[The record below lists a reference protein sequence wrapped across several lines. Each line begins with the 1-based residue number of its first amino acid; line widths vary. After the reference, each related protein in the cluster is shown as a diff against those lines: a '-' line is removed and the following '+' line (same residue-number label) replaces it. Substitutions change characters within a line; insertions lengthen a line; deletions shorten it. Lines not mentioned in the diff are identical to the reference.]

1 MKSRKATLI
10 QLLKRN
16 LATVLIM
23 VLLPII
29 PIQIAKAENL
39 SISIGSAIEGQKI
52 SFSWNSIT
60 NAVRYEYSVR
70 DLTTNELLISHE
82 ETTKTSGS
90 IPASYVIKDHQYKVW
105 VGAFY
110 EVAEDNMPEA
120 IANSYITEC
129 AKKEKSTLYG
139 TTYEQYNDTY
149 HKRYDV
155 YDITCKVCG
164 DHIEYRNETTKEK
177 HTMKNGKCTVCG
189 YEEEPDPLDVVVSR
203 NQANAQVGD
212 SIGATAEITGGSG
225 SYLRDWTVTCDGE
238 TITTSS
244 NNESEFNWI
253 ATKAGSWKFKITV
266 LDNNTGEKVSD
277 TSSAITVTEA
287 ECTHENTTETLIDT
301 EYIQKNE
308 DHHTVRNYY
317 RITCSNPS
325 CGAILNPSYYKDTD
339 EAHTFGADGKCEK
352 CGYVPPT
359 EECDHENITSEL
371 LRTELRQCDSD
382 NNHYSVAIYKDVCAD
397 CGVTVKEEREVITLV
412 PHEFVNGVCACGFAE
427 PTPECDHAT
436 TRDKISTVLEQ
447 YSDTV
452 HRMVITYHVYCD
464 CGQVDYE
471 EEIES
476 FPEHQFDSNGLCEC
490 GYKKVEETSVSFTVD
505 KTTVTVGENVT
516 FTITTNV
523 ATVDFVADGTAY
535 NTVTVTG
542 GSATYVRAFT
552 EQGDRQIKFVA
563 PDGTSSDIKT
573 IHVTSK
579 GQLDQATISVPSSV
593 EEGNSVTASWTAV
606 DHAENYIVRLYD
618 DVPTELWKQETTGTS
633 VTIPASLLEA
643 DKHYTV
649 SVIAT
654 GTDYTQSESSA
665 GFAVTAQ
672 ATIVSFTV
680 DKTTVTVGEDV
691 TFTITTNA
699 ATVDF
704 VADGT
709 AYNTVAVTGGSATY
723 VRAFTEQGDRQI
735 KFVAPD
741 GTSSDTKTIH
751 VTAKGQL
758 DQTTISVPTSVEEGN
773 SVTASWTAV
782 DHAENYVV
790 RLYDDVPTELWKQ
803 ETSGTSVTI
812 PANLLEADKH
822 YTVSVIAT
830 GTDYTQSESSA
841 GFVVTAQA
849 TTVSFTVDKTEAT
862 VGENVTFTITTN
874 AASVD
879 FVANGTAYN
888 TVTVTG
894 GSATYVR
901 AFTEQGNRQVKFVA
915 PDGTSS
921 DTKTIH
927 VTSKGQLDQ
936 TTISVPASVE
946 EGNSVSA
953 SWTAVDHAENYVV
966 RLYDDVPTE
975 LWKQETTSTSVT
987 IPASLLEAD
996 KHYTVSVIATGT
1008 DYTQSESSAGFV
1020 VNAKQKEIVID
1031 GAFGQDG
1038 YTITVGETLDV
1049 AVSASAQNANLTR
1062 VTIKVDGTDNN
1073 RLSSKEISGTNWN
1086 GALTLDGAAAPL
1098 NVPGTYT
1105 IKLFVGVDAGDPN
1118 WAEVDQATLKVVEP
1132 EKEIVIDGAFGQ
1144 KNYTMTMGETLDVDV
1159 SASAQNANL
1168 TRVTINMD
1176 GGGYDKE
1183 ISGTSW
1189 NGAITLNSTFAP
1201 LNAPGTYTIKLIVGV
1216 DAGNPNWAEVD
1227 QATLTINAPEE
1238 EDQKLPDPVIT
1249 SPSAGD
1255 VLESTTFTLSW
1266 NAVNGADHYVYT
1278 ASDLSQDAVKVVP
1291 VTATNDLAVE
1301 LTLPEKGHNY
1311 RAAVGAV
1318 PADVNDNE
1326 ADKISWSTVEFSVQS
1341 EPKALPD
1348 PTITYPANGAVLDT
1362 TSVTVSWN
1370 DVDGAVDFAISVY
1383 DITSD
1388 KRIADCELTGYAFSA
1403 VINDLEWFHQ
1413 YRVAVGAVP
1422 RKANGDSTKYSWSTV
1437 EFSVARAFIGTPTLE
1452 ATGYYSVNGDPTY
1465 RVTAITDG
1473 HITRLSGVNDTG
1485 TPLNETWDKTTNAD
1499 GTITWVRVYTPGM
1512 SANNRTWTLTAWVG
1526 DQQIEQA
1533 TTNAASMHVHTFG
1546 AKKYKDAHP
1555 HQYYQVCTVCNH
1567 ELLLSNQYYTANGT
1581 VQDPAVCCVCHGHQ
1595 YGDAYEENGAWYQK
1609 CSKCGKIMTATNI
1622 PITASDETIYDFDAT
1637 KSILIARL
1645 NDNWAGYG
1653 DKVFGEAYRTWTQ
1666 GFMAIDLYI
1675 ADVGG
1680 NLDFIKI
1687 ATDVVNLI
1695 WEQGEQG
1702 INKAVDLL
1710 NGLGIDID
1718 RAILQEI
1725 YQSIRETTAENLH
1738 PIFAGLTRDEIK
1750 LIAEILDESTEK
1762 ALSDVKKNTKVVN
1775 DNLKAINSVVKELN
1789 EQLPDSETG
1798 IKEETLYDVYDKIM
1812 DFIDANTGKEIFV
1825 DGVHRSGLNEKMASM
1840 LENVLDGE
1848 RVDFLDRAN
1857 FEKWLEKIKG
1867 TEKGLKII
1875 GKIVKV
1881 GKIVVNEA
1889 VYQETLLS
1897 FSDIQQA
1904 QIEIAK
1910 NATNDARLKT
1920 ALSQLQKQIS
1930 DHTYSIIK
1938 NSTDSS
1944 IDFLLDE
1951 LADYALKLN
1960 PYTGIAKF
1968 VLQVVN
1974 AITPNVQKKFDA
1986 IKEFTK
1992 MYDLTVAVKNAAIEK
2007 ITNMPQNPTQEDL
2020 NDLRLYLDT
2029 YISYMKK
2036 LSVKY
2041 DAMLSF
2047 NNEKNNAPQN
2057 ISMDNFKQMIDA
2069 ILNTYQIGGIE

>member
-1 MKSRKATLI
+1 MFANAKLAIANNGYNGIISKEMLGYSSFQKVDFLQNSLQGKEDRIMKSRKATLI

-29 PIQIAKAENL
+29 PIQIAKAESL
-39 SISIGSAIEGQKI
+39 SISIGAAIEGQKI

-105 VGAFY
+105 VGAFF

-203 NQANAQVGD
+203 NQAKAQVGD

-253 ATKAGSWKFKITV
+253 ASKAGSWKFKITV

-308 DHHTVRNYY
+308 NHHTVRNFY

-325 CGAILNPSYYKDTD
+325 CGAILNSSYYKDTD
-339 EAHTFGADGKCEK
+339 EAHTFGTDRNCEK

-359 EECDHENITSEL
+359 EECNHENITSEL

-382 NNHYSVAIYKDVCAD
+382 NNHYSVAIYKDVCSD
-397 CGVTVKEEREVITLV
+397 CGVTIKEEREVITLV
-412 PHEFVNGVCACGFAE
+412 LHEFVNGVCACGFSE

-447 YSDTV
+447 YSDTA
-452 HRMVITYHVYCD
+452 HRMVITYHVYCE

-471 EEIES
+471 EEIKS

-490 GYKKVEETSVSFTVD
+490 GYQKVEETSVSFSAD
-505 KTTVTVGENVT
+505 KTEVTVGENVT
-516 FTITTNV
+516 FTITTN
-523 ATVDFVADGTAY
+523 ATSVDFVADGTAY
-535 NTVTVTG
+535 NTVEVTG
-542 GSATYVRAFT
+542 GR
-552 EQGDRQIKFVA
+552 
-563 PDGTSSDIKT
+563 
-573 IHVTSK
+573 
-579 GQLDQATISVPSSV
+579 
-593 EEGNSVTASWTAV
+593 
-606 DHAENYIVRLYD
+606 
-618 DVPTELWKQETTGTS
+618 
-633 VTIPASLLEA
+633 
-643 DKHYTV
+643 
-649 SVIAT
+649 
-654 GTDYTQSESSA
+654 
-665 GFAVTAQ
+665 
-672 ATIVSFTV
+672 
-680 DKTTVTVGEDV
+680 
-691 TFTITTNA
+691 
-699 ATVDF
+699 
-704 VADGT
+704 
-709 AYNTVAVTGGSATY
+709 ATY

-741 GTSSDTKTIH
+741 GTSSDTKTIR

-758 DQTTISVPTSVEEGN
+758 DQTTISVPSSVEEGN

-782 DHAENYVV
+782 DHAENYVA

-803 ETSGTSVTI
+803 ETTGTSVTI

-841 GFVVTAQA
+841 GFVV
-849 TTVSFTVDKTEAT
+849 
-862 VGENVTFTITTN
+862 
-874 AASVD
+874 
-879 FVANGTAYN
+879 
-888 TVTVTG
+888 
-894 GSATYVR
+894 
-901 AFTEQGNRQVKFVA
+901 
-915 PDGTSS
+915 
-921 DTKTIH
+921 
-927 VTSKGQLDQ
+927 
-936 TTISVPASVE
+936 
-946 EGNSVSA
+946 
-953 SWTAVDHAENYVV
+953 
-966 RLYDDVPTE
+966 
-975 LWKQETTSTSVT
+975 
-987 IPASLLEAD
+987 
-996 KHYTVSVIATGT
+996 
-1008 DYTQSESSAGFV
+1008 
-1020 VNAKQKEIVID
+1020 NAKQEEIVIN
-1031 GAFGQDG
+1031 GAFGQDS
-1038 YTITVGETLDV
+1038 YTITAGETLDV
-1049 AVSASAQNANLTR
+1049 AVSASVQNANLTR
-1062 VTIKVDGTDNN
+1062 VTINVDGSDNN
-1073 RLSSKEISGTNWN
+1073 RLSSKEISGTSWN
-1086 GALTLDGAAAPL
+1086 GALTLDGTAAPL

-1118 WAEVDQATLKVVEP
+1118 WAEVDQATL
-1132 EKEIVIDGAFGQ
+1132 
-1144 KNYTMTMGETLDVDV
+1144 T
-1159 SASAQNANL
+1159 
-1168 TRVTINMD
+1168 VT
-1176 GGGYDKE
+1176 
-1183 ISGTSW
+1183 
-1189 NGAITLNSTFAP
+1189 
-1201 LNAPGTYTIKLIVGV
+1201 
-1216 DAGNPNWAEVD
+1216 
-1227 QATLTINAPEE
+1227 APEE
-1238 EDQKLPDPVIT
+1238 DNPKLPDPVII
-1249 SPSAGD
+1249 SPTAGD
-1255 VLESTTFTLSW
+1255 VLENTTFTLSW

-1278 ASDLSQDAVKVVP
+1278 ASDLSQDAVKVIP
-1291 VTATNDLAVE
+1291 VTATNGLSVE

-1318 PADVNDNE
+1318 PAGVNDNE
-1326 ADKISWSTVEFSVQS
+1326 SDKISWSTVEFSVQA
-1341 EPKALPD
+1341 EPKQLAD
-1348 PTITYPANGAVLDT
+1348 PTITYPSNGAVLDS

-1388 KRIADCELTGYAFSA
+1388 KYIADRELTDYAFNA

-1465 RVTAITDG
+1465 RVTVITDG

-1533 TTNAASMHVHTFG
+1533 TTNAASMHVHTYG

-1725 YQSIRETTAENLH
+1725 YQSIREITAENLH

-2029 YISYMKK
+2029 YISYMEK

-2057 ISMDNFKQMIDA
+2057 ISMDNFKQMIDV

>member
-1 MKSRKATLI
+1 MFANAKLAIANNGYNGIISKEMLGYSSFQKVDFLQNSLQGKEDRIMKSRKATLI

-29 PIQIAKAENL
+29 PIQIAKAESL
-39 SISIGSAIEGQKI
+39 SISIGAAIEGQKI

-105 VGAFY
+105 VGAFF

-203 NQANAQVGD
+203 NQAKAQVGD

-253 ATKAGSWKFKITV
+253 ASKAGSWKFKITV

-308 DHHTVRNYY
+308 NHHTVRNFY

-325 CGAILNPSYYKDTD
+325 CGAILNSSYYKDTD
-339 EAHTFGADGKCEK
+339 EAHTFGTDRNCEK

-359 EECDHENITSEL
+359 EECNHENITSEL

-382 NNHYSVAIYKDVCAD
+382 NNHYSVAIYKDVCSD
-397 CGVTVKEEREVITLV
+397 CGVTIKEEREVITLV
-412 PHEFVNGVCACGFAE
+412 LHEFVNGVCACGFSE

-447 YSDTV
+447 YSDTA
-452 HRMVITYHVYCD
+452 HRMVITYHVYCE

-471 EEIES
+471 EEIKS

-490 GYKKVEETSVSFTVD
+490 GYQKVEETSVSFSAD
-505 KTTVTVGENVT
+505 KTEVTVGENVT
-516 FTITTNV
+516 FTITTN
-523 ATVDFVADGTAY
+523 ATSVDFVADGTAY
-535 NTVTVTG
+535 NTVEVTG
-542 GSATYVRAFT
+542 GR
-552 EQGDRQIKFVA
+552 
-563 PDGTSSDIKT
+563 
-573 IHVTSK
+573 
-579 GQLDQATISVPSSV
+579 
-593 EEGNSVTASWTAV
+593 
-606 DHAENYIVRLYD
+606 
-618 DVPTELWKQETTGTS
+618 
-633 VTIPASLLEA
+633 
-643 DKHYTV
+643 
-649 SVIAT
+649 
-654 GTDYTQSESSA
+654 
-665 GFAVTAQ
+665 
-672 ATIVSFTV
+672 
-680 DKTTVTVGEDV
+680 
-691 TFTITTNA
+691 
-699 ATVDF
+699 
-704 VADGT
+704 
-709 AYNTVAVTGGSATY
+709 ATY

-741 GTSSDTKTIH
+741 GTSSDTKTIR

-758 DQTTISVPTSVEEGN
+758 DQTTISVPSSVEEGN

-782 DHAENYVV
+782 DHAENYVA

-803 ETSGTSVTI
+803 ETTGTSVTI

-841 GFVVTAQA
+841 GFVV
-849 TTVSFTVDKTEAT
+849 
-862 VGENVTFTITTN
+862 
-874 AASVD
+874 
-879 FVANGTAYN
+879 
-888 TVTVTG
+888 
-894 GSATYVR
+894 
-901 AFTEQGNRQVKFVA
+901 
-915 PDGTSS
+915 
-921 DTKTIH
+921 
-927 VTSKGQLDQ
+927 
-936 TTISVPASVE
+936 
-946 EGNSVSA
+946 
-953 SWTAVDHAENYVV
+953 
-966 RLYDDVPTE
+966 
-975 LWKQETTSTSVT
+975 
-987 IPASLLEAD
+987 
-996 KHYTVSVIATGT
+996 
-1008 DYTQSESSAGFV
+1008 
-1020 VNAKQKEIVID
+1020 NAKQEEIVIN
-1031 GAFGQDG
+1031 GAFGQDS
-1038 YTITVGETLDV
+1038 YTITAGETLDV
-1049 AVSASAQNANLTR
+1049 AVSASVQNANLTR
-1062 VTIKVDGTDNN
+1062 VTINVDGSDNN
-1073 RLSSKEISGTNWN
+1073 RLSSKEISGTSWN
-1086 GALTLDGAAAPL
+1086 GALTLDGTAAPL

-1118 WAEVDQATLKVVEP
+1118 WAEVDQATL
-1132 EKEIVIDGAFGQ
+1132 
-1144 KNYTMTMGETLDVDV
+1144 T
-1159 SASAQNANL
+1159 
-1168 TRVTINMD
+1168 VT
-1176 GGGYDKE
+1176 
-1183 ISGTSW
+1183 
-1189 NGAITLNSTFAP
+1189 
-1201 LNAPGTYTIKLIVGV
+1201 
-1216 DAGNPNWAEVD
+1216 
-1227 QATLTINAPEE
+1227 APEE
-1238 EDQKLPDPVIT
+1238 DNPKLPDPVII
-1249 SPSAGD
+1249 SPTAGD
-1255 VLESTTFTLSW
+1255 VLENTTFTLSW

-1278 ASDLSQDAVKVVP
+1278 ASDLSQDAVKVIP
-1291 VTATNDLAVE
+1291 VTATNGLSVE

-1318 PADVNDNE
+1318 PAGVNDNE
-1326 ADKISWSTVEFSVQS
+1326 SDKISWSTVEFSVQA
-1341 EPKALPD
+1341 EPKQLAD
-1348 PTITYPANGAVLDT
+1348 PTITYPSNGAVLDS

-1388 KRIADCELTGYAFSA
+1388 KYIADRELTDYAFNA

-1465 RVTAITDG
+1465 RVTVITDG

-1485 TPLNETWDKTTNAD
+1485 TPLNETWDKTSNAD

-1533 TTNAASMHVHTFG
+1533 TTNAASMHVHTYG

-1725 YQSIRETTAENLH
+1725 YQSIREITAENLH

-2029 YISYMKK
+2029 YISYMEK